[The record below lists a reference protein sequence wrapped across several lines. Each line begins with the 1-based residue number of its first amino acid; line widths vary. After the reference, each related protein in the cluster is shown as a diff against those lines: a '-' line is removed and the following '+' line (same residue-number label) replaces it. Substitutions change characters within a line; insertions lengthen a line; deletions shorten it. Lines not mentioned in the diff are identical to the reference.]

1 MTGNFLPTLLLSLG
15 LAVGL
20 VEARPVTNDLDVVQ
34 QDDATMKWFED
45 AKFGMFIHWGLYAV
59 PAKGEWYMENKHFSP
74 EEYKKFAT
82 SQGNWFIGKN
92 HVSPEQYARAAPNQ
106 GDDVYFD
113 AKDYDPAAWAQIAKD
128 SGMKYICLTARHH
141 DGFALFD
148 SRYPNAFTSVQTIH
162 RDLYMEYVKAC
173 RAAGLRV
180 GLYFSPI
187 DWRYPGY
194 YDVWGTNCA
203 SNKWHYQTDPA
214 HKQNARMMKEEVYEQ
229 VRTLFKN
236 YGPFDYVFWDGG
248 WLAQQG
254 TDRDAAFFWEPGKY
268 RDPHN
273 PWPVAD
279 AYSDFDETGR
289 PLGLMGIARKYSPN
303 VICNK
308 RSGWIGDIGDEE
320 GSKPVTG
327 PIRPFYWEKCL
338 NLNKPSWGYNDKQ
351 NLMSYDEII
360 RFLVDV
366 VVRNGNML
374 LNFGPDRHGVIP
386 PSHAALTKRVGDW
399 LKVVGDSI
407 YGTRG
412 GPWNPVDGQ
421 YGFTC
426 KPGKIFVHL
435 LSGYDGMDFTAPVI
449 SEKVTG
455 CWDLFTGE
463 KLKFTVAADGS
474 LRITGLNRTAHPAD
488 TVIMITTQGKSKS
501 PIAADVRN

>member
-1 MTGNFLPTLLLSLG
+1 MSKNKSGLQIQAIAFKILAALIFLWQDTESTF
-15 LAVGL
+15 
-20 VEARPVTNDLDVVQ
+20 ARELTNDLGIAQ
-34 QDDATMKWFED
+34 QDDATMKWYMD

-59 PAKGEWYMENKHFSP
+59 PAKGEWFMENKQMTP
-74 EEYKKFAT
+74 EEYRKYAT
-82 SQGNWFIGKN
+82 D
-92 HVSPEQYARAAPNQ
+92 Q
-106 GDDVYFD
+106 GDGKYFD
-113 AKDYDPAAWAQIAKD
+113 AKDFDPAAWAKIAKD
-128 SGMKYICLTARHH
+128 SGIKYLCLTARHH

-148 SRYPNAFTSVQTIH
+148 SKYTNEFTSVQTIH
-162 RDLYMEYVKAC
+162 RDLYAEYVKAV

-203 SNKWHYQTDPA
+203 ANKWNYQTDPA
-214 HKQNARMMKEEVYEQ
+214 HKENARMMKEEVYEQ

-254 TDRDAAFFWEPGKY
+254 SDRDAMFFWEPGKY
-268 RDPHN
+268 RDPNN

-279 AYSDFDETGR
+279 VWSDFDESGK

-303 VICNK
+303 VIVN
-308 RSGWIGDIGDEE
+308 RRAGWIGDIADEE

-327 PIRPFYWEKCL
+327 PVRNFYWEKCL
-338 NLNKPSWGYNDKQ
+338 NLNKSSWGYNEHQ
-351 NLMSYDEII
+351 NLMTYEEIVS
-360 RFLVDV
+360 FLVNV

-386 PSHAALTKRVGDW
+386 ASHAAVTKCVGDW
-399 LKVVGDSI
+399 LAVVGDSI

-421 YGFTC
+421 YGFTY
-426 KPGKIFVHL
+426 KPGKYFVHL
-435 LSGYDGMDFTAPVI
+435 LPGYEGTEFTTPVI
-449 SEKVTG
+449 PDKVTS
-455 CWDLFTGE
+455 CHDLYTG
-463 KLKFTVAADGS
+463 KKIKYTVAKDGS
-474 LRITGLNRTAHPAD
+474 VRLTGLNRTAHSAD
-488 TVIMITTQGKSKS
+488 TVIMIQVKAVKQK
-501 PIAADVRN
+501 

>member
-1 MTGNFLPTLLLSLG
+1 MSKNKSGLQIQAIAFKILAALIFLWQDTESTF
-15 LAVGL
+15 
-20 VEARPVTNDLDVVQ
+20 ARELTNDLGIAQ
-34 QDDATMKWFED
+34 QDDATMKWYMD

-59 PAKGEWYMENKHFSP
+59 PAKGEWFMENKQMTP
-74 EEYKKFAT
+74 EEYRKYAT
-82 SQGNWFIGKN
+82 D
-92 HVSPEQYARAAPNQ
+92 Q
-106 GDDVYFD
+106 GDGKYFD
-113 AKDYDPAAWAQIAKD
+113 AKDFDPAAWAKIAKD
-128 SGMKYICLTARHH
+128 SGIKYLCLTARHH

-148 SRYPNAFTSVQTIH
+148 SKYTNEFTSVQTIH
-162 RDLYMEYVKAC
+162 RDLYAEYVKAV

-203 SNKWHYQTDPA
+203 ANKWNYQPDPA
-214 HKQNARMMKEEVYEQ
+214 HKENARMMKEEVYEQ

-254 TDRDAAFFWEPGKY
+254 SDRDAMFFWEPGKY
-268 RDPHN
+268 RDPNN

-279 AYSDFDETGR
+279 VWSDFDESGK

-303 VICNK
+303 VIVN
-308 RSGWIGDIGDEE
+308 RRAGWIGDIADEE

-327 PIRPFYWEKCL
+327 PVRNFYWEKCL
-338 NLNKPSWGYNDKQ
+338 NLNKSSWGYNEHQ
-351 NLMSYDEII
+351 NLMTYEEIVS
-360 RFLVDV
+360 FLVNV

-386 PSHAALTKRVGDW
+386 ASHAALTKCVGDW
-399 LKVVGDSI
+399 LAVVGDSI

-421 YGFTC
+421 YGFTY
-426 KPGKIFVHL
+426 KPGKYFVHL
-435 LSGYDGMDFTAPVI
+435 LPGYEGTEFTTPVI
-449 SEKVTG
+449 PDKVTS
-455 CWDLFTGE
+455 CHDLYTG
-463 KLKFTVAADGS
+463 KKIKYTVAKDGS
-474 LRITGLNRTAHPAD
+474 VRLTGLNRTAHSAD
-488 TVIMITTQGKSKS
+488 TVIMIQVKAVKQK
-501 PIAADVRN
+501 